1 MSTIL
6 SLKKSNVQKKLYFYK
21 TQKMN
26 FGVLFSNKFL
36 EKIIMDNLVLEE
48 KLKLRKQSLLNY
60 LNENE

>member
-26 FGVLFSNKFL
+26 FGFL

-48 KLKLRKQSLLNY
+48 KLKLRKFL
-60 LNENE
+60 